1 MDNQTKKHVHI
12 ETNPRQ
18 DKVMTILNDKGYQTI
33 SELAQILEVSEQT
46 IRRDLKKLEDL
57 GLISKYHGGAS
68 IINKITPSTEVTN
81 LNIKSTETPNT
92 ELTNKDLALREVAY
106 VEEKKAIARAVS
118 ELIPD
123 GSSVFITIGSTVEYI
138 ARELVHKNNLMV
150 ITNSLRVA
158 SILYPYSNIKVLIP
172 SGVIRAFNG
181 GIEGPNS
188 LQDLGQFRADYI
200 VTSIGAIDSDGTL
213 LDYNYTE
220 VVMAQLMMKNAKH
233 AIIACDK
240 SKFEAM
246 APVKLG
252 SLANV
257 ASLVTDKM
265 PNGNIIDVL
274 NANNVNLVVAK

>member
-1 MDNQTKKHVHI
+1 M
-12 ETNPRQ
+12 
-18 DKVMTILNDKGYQTI
+18 L
-33 SELAQILEVSEQT
+33 LEPLTVV
-46 IRRDLKKLEDL
+46 LKD
-57 GLISKYHGGAS
+57 A
-68 IINKITPSTEVTN
+68 
-81 LNIKSTETPNT
+81 
-92 ELTNKDLALREVAY
+92 
-106 VEEKKAIARAVS
+106 
-118 ELIPD
+118 
-123 GSSVFITIGSTVEYI
+123 
-138 ARELVHKNNLMV
+138 
-150 ITNSLRVA
+150 
-158 SILYPYSNIKVLIP
+158 
-172 SGVIRAFNG
+172 
-181 GIEGPNS
+181 NS

-220 VVMAQLMMKNAKH
+220 VVMAQMMMKNAKH

-240 SKFEAM
+240 SKFDAM

>member
-1 MDNQTKKHVHI
+1 MDNQTQKHVHI

-68 IINKITPSTEVTN
+68 IINKGNTPERITASPQPMISN
-81 LNIKSTETPNT
+81 A

-220 VVMAQLMMKNAKH
+220 VVMAQMMMKNAKH

-240 SKFEAM
+240 SKFDAM